1 MKIKVEIDE
10 DIEKEEIV
18 IRCKNL
24 NDEIAQLQKL
34 INNAINLKNRIV
46 FFKGDIQYYLD
57 LNDVLFFETEGDK
70 VYGHT
75 SEEIYIIKYRLY
87 ELEEILPGYFLRIS
101 KSAILNVNRIFSI
114 DRNLA
119 SSSLVSF
126 QNTHKKVY
134 ISRRYLKPLTDR
146 LEKRG

>member
-70 VYGHT
+70 VYAHT

>member
-18 IRCKNL
+18 IRCRNL
-24 NDEIAQLQKL
+24 NEEIAQLQKL
-34 INNAINLKNRIV
+34 INNAINGKNRIV

-57 LNDVLFFETEGDK
+57 LDEILFFETEGDK
-70 VYGHT
+70 VYAHT
-75 SEEIYIIKYRLY
+75 SGDIYNIKYRLY

-134 ISRRYLKPLTDR
+134 VSRRYLKPLTDR